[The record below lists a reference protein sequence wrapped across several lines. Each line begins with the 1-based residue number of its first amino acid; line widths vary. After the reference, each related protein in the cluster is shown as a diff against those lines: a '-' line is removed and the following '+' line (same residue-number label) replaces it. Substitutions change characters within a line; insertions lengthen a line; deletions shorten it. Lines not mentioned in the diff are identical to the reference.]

1 MSSDPL
7 LSTLACGLMLATTL
21 AGCAQRA
28 PQTEV
33 VGEVTL
39 DGDPVAV
46 AQIHLSPKGV
56 TSTGA
61 GVFSASIVDG
71 AFEIPQAE
79 GPPPGEY
86 ELFIQPVDEDAEEIA
101 EQLMRKKGWALAER
115 EQFRAAVARKGPIR
129 IELAADELNE
139 VSIQLTTR

>member
-1 MSSDPL
+1 MSSRRIVSALASGL
-7 LSTLACGLMLATTL
+7 LLTFFL
-21 AGCAQRA
+21 AGCAQRV

-39 DGDPVAV
+39 DGEPVAV
-46 AQIHLSPKGV
+46 AQVYLSPNGDALK
-56 TSTGA
+56 SP

-71 AFEIPQAE
+71 AFEIPQVE

-86 ELFIQPVDEDAEEIA
+86 DVFIQPVDEDAEDIA
-101 EQLMRKKGWALAER
+101 EQLMRKKGRALAER
-115 EQFRAAVARKGPIR
+115 EQFRAAVARKGRIR
-129 IELAADELNE
+129 VELAADEVNE